1 MTIQYRARFIL
12 HRERNGSYTIRLRVT
27 LHGQRPIDFAVGCS
41 IDDRDVWDDGRQR
54 VRQSHSDAQTINRTL
69 ADYESK
75 VADLM
80 ARYEL
85 VEKRVPSADDVK
97 RELAELSGRATAAT
111 IQRDKDDD
119 FFIVYDKFCEQ
130 MGAQNQ
136 WTRAT
141 FQKFDAL
148 KNHLTEYEPMLKLSK
163 LDETQLQG
171 FVTYMS
177 NTLKL
182 RNTTIG
188 KQLGFLRW
196 YLRWAAQHGYYGGNL
211 HDTFRPKLKG
221 SHFEQ
226 KEVIYLTLKELQ
238 TVENHQF
245 KPSQK
250 HLEHVRDVF
259 VFCCYTG
266 LRFSDA
272 AKLRRSD
279 IHDDYISVV
288 TKKTSD
294 RLRIELNRH
303 SRAILDRYSDCDFPN
318 NLALPVISNQKT
330 NDYLKEIGK
339 ECELNENVR
348 IVYFL
353 GNKRVE
359 EVHPKRELLTTHVAR
374 RTFVVTALQLGVP
387 AEVITRWTGH
397 SDMKSMK
404 PYVAIVDELKAKN
417 MSKFDTI

>member
-27 LHGQRPIDFAVGCS
+27 LHGQRSIDFAVGCS

-69 ADYESK
+69 VDYESK

-111 IQRDKDDD
+111 IQRDRDDQ
-119 FFIVYDKFCEQ
+119 C
-130 MGAQNQ
+130 
-136 WTRAT
+136 TRAT

-196 YLRWAAQHGYYGGNL
+196 YLRWAAQHGYYVGNL

-221 SHFEQ
+221 SHFEE
-226 KEVIYLTLKELQ
+226 KEVIYRTLKELQ

-245 KPSQK
+245 
-250 HLEHVRDVF
+250 
-259 VFCCYTG
+259 
-266 LRFSDA
+266 
-272 AKLRRSD
+272 
-279 IHDDYISVV
+279 
-288 TKKTSD
+288 
-294 RLRIELNRH
+294 
-303 SRAILDRYSDCDFPN
+303 
-318 NLALPVISNQKT
+318 
-330 NDYLKEIGK
+330 
-339 ECELNENVR
+339 
-348 IVYFL
+348 
-353 GNKRVE
+353 
-359 EVHPKRELLTTHVAR
+359 
-374 RTFVVTALQLGVP
+374 
-387 AEVITRWTGH
+387 
-397 SDMKSMK
+397 
-404 PYVAIVDELKAKN
+404 
-417 MSKFDTI
+417 